1 MDEFEKVLL
10 EKIDKGEKLNESEIQ
25 DLIEYEFE
33 RKHGENRRWTRTV
46 TSIIELGDRYFS
58 INWEE
63 GLTEYQE
70 NMYYNQPIEVEKKN
84 LSKNNYG
91 NRMDSKGEIT

>member
-70 NMYYNQPIEVEKKN
+70 NMYYNQPIEVEKK
-84 LSKNNYG
+84 LIQKQL
-91 NRMDSKGEIT
+91 R

>member
-33 RKHGENRRWTRTV
+33 RKHGENRRWIRTV

-63 GLTEYQE
+63 GFTEYQE
-70 NMYYNQPIEVEKKN
+70 NMYYNQPIEVEKKTYP
-84 LSKNNYG
+84 KT
-91 NRMDSKGEIT
+91 ITVTEWIPKEK